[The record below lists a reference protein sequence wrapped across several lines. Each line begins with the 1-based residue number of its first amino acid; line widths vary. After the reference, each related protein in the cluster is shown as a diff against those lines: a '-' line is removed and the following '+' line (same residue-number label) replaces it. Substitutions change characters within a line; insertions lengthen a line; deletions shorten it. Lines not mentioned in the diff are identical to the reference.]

1 MAHTLRSLADQ
12 KGEDKIVRKV
22 DGFRARLDEIKIV
35 DGFNARTHDDEVR
48 ERVAGIAGAIAAGL
62 PIPPIEV
69 WVNPETGELECVD
82 GHCRHAGYELYAET
96 ATDFDGWVSVAK
108 FEGTPAQRK
117 ARIVTSN
124 TQLKLKPI
132 EMGRVYLSLRDEHG
146 MSRLEIAKEV
156 GKSPAHV
163 DQMILLASAKPEVTA
178 AVEAGKISATEAVKL
193 VRDHGDQ
200 APAELERRAELAKQS
215 GKDKVTA
222 KVAKPKAPSRPK
234 VDFVVSC
241 AVVLVNSLSAEEVA
255 ELEGGLIDPVTN
267 KPVSKIVPGDLL
279 LDLISAVREMQQ
291 TGKPLDADKQIELL
305 GAGE

>member
-1 MAHTLRSLADQ
+1 MAHTLRSLST
-12 KGEDKIVRKV
+12 DKVVKKV
-22 DGFRARLDEIKIV
+22 DGFKARLDEIKIV
-35 DGFNARTHDDEVR
+35 DGFNARAHDDEVR
-48 ERVAGIAGAIAAGL
+48 EHVAGIAGAIAAGL

-82 GHCRHAGYELYAET
+82 GHCRYAGYKLYAET
-96 ATDFDGWVSVAK
+96 ATDFDGWVSVTK

-146 MSRLEIAKEV
+146 MGRLEIAKEV

-193 VRDHGDQ
+193 VRDHGEQ

-215 GKDKVTA
+215 GKEKVTA

-241 AVVLVNSLSAEEVA
+241 AAVLVNSLDKEEASRALSGEVPSTA
-255 ELEGGLIDPVTN
+255 M
-267 KPVSKIVPGDLL
+267 VPGDLL
-279 LDLISAVREMQQ
+279 ADLISAVREMQQ
-291 TGKPLDADKQIELL
+291 AGKPLDADKQTELF
-305 GAGE
+305 GE